1 MLLKPMSFFITN
13 IFFNNLQMMLLIQKG
28 TIARPQV
35 VNLSELQHVTILEFS
50 QRRHF
55 SYQKIIII
63 IIVNTL
69 WLMYSVLTERQGKNQ
84 KEH

>member
-1 MLLKPMSFFITN
+1 MLLRPISFFITK
-13 IFFNNLQMMLLIQKG
+13 IFFNNLQMMLLILKG

-63 IIVNTL
+63 VNTL
-69 WLMYSVLTERQGKNQ
+69 WLMYNLLTERQGKNQ

>member
-1 MLLKPMSFFITN
+1 MSRNCWTLLPRNACKHHEE
-13 IFFNNLQMMLLIQKG
+13 MLLIQKV

-63 IIVNTL
+63 VNTL
-69 WLMYSVLTERQGKNQ
+69 WLMYNLLTERQGKNQ

>member
-1 MLLKPMSFFITN
+1 MLLRPISFFITK
-13 IFFNNLQMMLLIQKG
+13 IFFNNLQMMLLILKG

-50 QRRHF
+50 QRRHL
-55 SYQKIIII
+55 SYQKII

-69 WLMYSVLTERQGKNQ
+69 WLMYNLLTERQGKNQ

>member
-1 MLLKPMSFFITN
+1 MLLKPISFFITK

-63 IIVNTL
+63 VNTL
-69 WLMYSVLTERQGKNQ
+69 WLMYNLLTERQGKNQ

>member
-1 MLLKPMSFFITN
+1 
-13 IFFNNLQMMLLIQKG
+13 MMLLMQKG

-35 VNLSELQHVTILEFS
+35 VNLSELQHLTLPEFS

-63 IIVNTL
+63 VIYL
-69 WLMYSVLTERQGKNQ
+69 HYG
-84 KEH
+84 